1 MNLLDLPVES
11 NGEASCNCPVTES
24 EEKVFFFG
32 VCRVFVCLG
41 TMGPCEQDAVK
52 EFFLYLHEVLGQST

>member
-24 EEKVFFFG
+24 ESEEIVFFFG

-41 TMGPCEQDAVK
+41 TMGPCEQDAV
-52 EFFLYLHEVLGQST
+52 

>member
-1 MNLLDLPVES
+1 MES

-24 EEKVFFFG
+24 ESEENVFFFG
-32 VCRVFVCLG
+32 VCRGFMCLG